1 MLFLLE
7 KSNSSTQTRLPVT
20 ITVTASFFW
29 GGEGGGGLSKRFEVQ
44 KGFAYFK
51 VNCFVTGICQA
62 IRQMSYLF
70 GAEIN
75 EPLEFDLIVGQ

>member
-20 ITVTASFFW
+20 ITVTAFLA
-29 GGEGGGGLSKRFEVQ
+29 GAGGGGDKRFEVQ

-51 VNCFVTGICQA
+51 VNYSVTGIW
-62 IRQMSYLF
+62 
-70 GAEIN
+70 
-75 EPLEFDLIVGQ
+75 